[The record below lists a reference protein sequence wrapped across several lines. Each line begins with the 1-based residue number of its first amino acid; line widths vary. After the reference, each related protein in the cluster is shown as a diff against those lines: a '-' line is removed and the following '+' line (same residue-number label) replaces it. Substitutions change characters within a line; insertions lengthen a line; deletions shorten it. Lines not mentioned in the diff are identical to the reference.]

1 MQLQEIEKLREQA
14 LKKYF
19 RSLKAKDLL
28 KAFQEYLEEEKKL
41 IFLEW
46 QQKKSPDEWLY
57 LKAKLEVLQEI
68 EKMLENEAKNVIFFS
83 KEVEELEKIKE
94 EG

>member
-1 MQLQEIEKLREQA
+1 
-14 LKKYF
+14 
-19 RSLKAKDLL
+19 
-28 KAFQEYLEEEKKL
+28 
-41 IFLEW
+41 
-46 QQKKSPDEWLY
+46 
-57 LKAKLEVLQEI
+57 LEVLQEI

>member
-1 MQLQEIEKLREQA
+1 
-14 LKKYF
+14 
-19 RSLKAKDLL
+19 
-28 KAFQEYLEEEKKL
+28 
-41 IFLEW
+41 
-46 QQKKSPDEWLY
+46 LY

-83 KEVEELEKIKE
+83 KEVEELDEKIKKGE

>member
-1 MQLQEIEKLREQA
+1 
-14 LKKYF
+14 
-19 RSLKAKDLL
+19 
-28 KAFQEYLEEEKKL
+28 
-41 IFLEW
+41 
-46 QQKKSPDEWLY
+46 LY

-83 KEVEELEKIKE
+83 KEVEELDEKIKKEE